1 MADGDHTKARQ
12 ATMLRKAHS
21 SLEENSNLNSK
32 EKTSRSNADQ
42 SSVSSTKVRR
52 LTLLYSSVCSRQRK
66 NLTHRTQVNQEIS
79 LFENMFLK
87 WSKFMHSP
95 HSEEPEILSDDN
107 TSLQNKDSN
116 NKESDNNKRNRM
128 SSDSSDKPKMLKRN
142 RHHSRSQDT
151 NQGRRQSRDQSKSH
165 DKKVKMTKKTKRV
178 VFGNTNQHAR
188 SA

>member
-1 MADGDHTKARQ
+1 MADGDHMKARQ

-21 SLEENSNLNSK
+21 SLGENSNLNSK
-32 EKTSRSNADQ
+32 EKTSSSNSDQ
-42 SSVSSTKVRR
+42 SSMSTTKVRC
-52 LTLLYSSVCSRQRK
+52 LTLLYSSVLYKTKK
-66 NLTHRTQVNQEIS
+66 NLHRTQVNQEIS

-87 WSKFMHSP
+87 WSKFMHSS
-95 HSEEPEILSDDN
+95 HSEGTEIFSHDN

-116 NKESDNNKRNRM
+116 KELRRDNKRNRI
-128 SSDSSDKPKMLKRN
+128 SSDSDTSKIIKRN
-142 RHHSRSQDT
+142 RHRSRSQDL
-151 NQGRRQSRDQSKSH
+151 NQGRTQSRDQSKNH